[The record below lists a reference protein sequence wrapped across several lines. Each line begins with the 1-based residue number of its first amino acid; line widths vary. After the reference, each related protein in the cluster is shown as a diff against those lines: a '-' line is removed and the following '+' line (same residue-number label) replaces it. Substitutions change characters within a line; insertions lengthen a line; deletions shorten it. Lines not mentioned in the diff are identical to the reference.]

1 MCVPVVFFGQCLVN
15 AVVEVFV
22 VREDDVPANI
32 VELEQCKR
40 AVSGAARLNWP
51 GDLQSLRV

>member
-15 AVVEVFV
+15 AVVEIFV

-32 VELEQCKR
+32 VELDWCKR
-40 AVSGAARLNWP
+40 AVSGAVGLNWR
-51 GDLQSLRV
+51 GDLQSLRL